1 LDCTSKPAGGQLAW
15 LFLVERG
22 NLTFEGFSGIFGGD
36 WRSDHRS
43 KEEAA
48 MAEELPDWLAEM
60 RDQQIG
66 EQVKQEPAQK
76 RDTIEGLMADQGGQ
90 TAQPAGEYQELLE
103 PTGEGDVLEGLREQ
117 MVQAE
122 EEFEDEDES
131 PLARA
136 FSGLEPW
143 QRLLLAVLFFL
154 DVALCGC
161 MALVMAGRVMLPF

>member
-1 LDCTSKPAGGQLAW
+1 
-15 LFLVERG
+15 
-22 NLTFEGFSGIFGGD
+22 
-36 WRSDHRS
+36 
-43 KEEAA
+43 

-66 EQVKQEPAQK
+66 EQVEQVEQEPAQK
-76 RDTIEGLMADQGGQ
+76 REAIESLAKGLEKQDALPSDPQEE
-90 TAQPAGEYQELLE
+90 AGE
-103 PTGEGDVLEGLREQ
+103 GNVLEDLREQ

-143 QRLLLAVLFFL
+143 QRLLLAALFFL

>member
-1 LDCTSKPAGGQLAW
+1 
-15 LFLVERG
+15 
-22 NLTFEGFSGIFGGD
+22 
-36 WRSDHRS
+36 
-43 KEEAA
+43 

-66 EQVKQEPAQK
+66 EQVEQESAPK
-76 RDTIEGLMADQGGQ
+76 REAIEGLMENLEGQ
-90 TAQPAGEYQELLE
+90 TAQPAGEYQEPLE
-103 PTGEGDVLEGLREQ
+103 PTDEVDVLEGLREQ

-131 PLARA
+131 PLTRV